1 MKALESRLG
10 SSQILTDI
18 SLDVPEGSTLGILGP
33 NGAGKS
39 TLVRAMLGIFPPH
52 RHHPAPRSGT
62 AGPLARLGVD
72 RLRTQRVTSTAG
84 VPATALEVVSS
95 GLLYGN
101 SFRHGKD
108 AKEKAMDSLERVG
121 LAHRAHES
129 VQTFSGG
136 QQQRVVLA
144 RSLVRNPS
152 LLFLDEPFS
161 GVDKRS
167 RELITQTLT
176 EKRDQGLTIVVVLH
190 ELQDLKPLIDA
201 TVVIEHGR
209 VAHFGPAPR
218 VAEGHDHPDH
228 DHDHEH
234 GDDDLPFLYT
244 RLGGRPVIDILSEMW
259 GSGLLRRAL
268 ITAAIVGVSRSR
280 HGHLSCP
287 AQAHPSR

>member
-1 MKALESRLG
+1 MTAVELESVGVRLG

-33 NGAGKS
+33 NGSGKS
-39 TLVRAMLGIFPPH
+39 TLVRAMLGIFPHTGTIRLLGQELPG
-52 RHHPAPRSGT
+52 RSLDWKSIGYAP
-62 AGPLARLGVD
+62 
-72 RLRTQRVTSTAG
+72 QRVTSTAG

-108 AKEKAMDSLERVG
+108 AKEKAMDSLKRVG

-136 QQQRVVLA
+136 QQQRVMLA

-234 GDDDLPFLYT
+234 GDDYLPFRTPDLE
-244 RLGGRPVIDILSEMW
+244 GGL
-259 GSGLLRRAL
+259 
-268 ITAAIVGVSRSR
+268 
-280 HGHLSCP
+280 
-287 AQAHPSR
+287 